1 MMNACTIFFKLIFSF
16 LSVLFFTLFTATTF
30 SYGFT
35 LYSAVIGVAGGALF
49 SMLVFASDIVFKR
62 VSLKQMNVLTL
73 GLLFGYLLGQ
83 SITLI
88 LTAVIDLAAL
98 TVWPETIAL
107 TKAGIFLFC
116 VYFGITFTA
125 KASEEIHASIPFI
138 KFKPSAQRKKDYIL
152 DFTALCDTRLIDLA
166 AAGLLDN
173 HLILPR
179 FILKK
184 IYEKAESQQDSAN
197 VKARRALEVIKKLE
211 ELPELHL
218 KTVETDFPEI
228 KEIQGKLVRL
238 ARLLDAYMLTAE
250 ANQIEQSSVEGIR
263 IINMHNLAKALK
275 PLTQTGEFIS
285 IKVQR
290 YGKEAR
296 QGVGYL
302 EDGTMVVING
312 GAEFIGEMIKA
323 QVLSVKHTSSGRMIF
338 CNAFEDEEGYAEERM
353 AIPDKDDSSAKKYF
367 AL

>member
-1 MMNACTIFFKLIFSF
+1 MNGYAVFFKLIFTV

-35 LYSAVIGVAGGALF
+35 PYSAFVGIICGIAF
-49 SMLVFASDIVFKR
+49 SGFVFLSDIIFKR
-62 VSLKQMNVLTL
+62 VSLKQMNTLTL

-83 SITLI
+83 SLSLV
-88 LTAVIDLAAL
+88 LTSVIDLAAL
-98 TVWPETIAL
+98 AIWPETVNLI
-107 TKAGIFLFC
+107 KVGIFLFS
-116 VYFGITFTA
+116 VYFGISFTA
-125 KASEEIHASIPFI
+125 KAAEEIHTSIPFI
-138 KFKPSAQRKKDYIL
+138 KFKPSTQKKKDYIL

-173 HLILPR
+173 HLVLPR
-179 FILKK
+179 FVLKD
-184 IYEKAESQQDSAN
+184 IYEKAESQENPSN
-197 VKARRALEVIKKLE
+197 SKARRALEVIKKLE
-211 ELPELHL
+211 ELPKLHL

-228 KEIQGKLVRL
+228 KDIQGKLVRL
-238 ARLLDAYMLTAE
+238 ARLRDAYMLTAE
-250 ANQIEQSSVEGIR
+250 ANQIEQSSIEGIR
-263 IINMHNLAKALK
+263 IINMHSLAKALK
-275 PLTQTGEFIS
+275 PLTQAGEFIT

-302 EDGTMVVING
+302 DDGTMVVING

-338 CNAFEDEEGYAEERM
+338 CNALEDEEGNPA
-353 AIPDKDDSSAKKYF
+353 DDMPMPTHDPSAKKYF

>member
-1 MMNACTIFFKLIFSF
+1 
-16 LSVLFFTLFTATTF
+16 
-30 SYGFT
+30 
-35 LYSAVIGVAGGALF
+35 
-49 SMLVFASDIVFKR
+49 
-62 VSLKQMNVLTL
+62 
-73 GLLFGYLLGQ
+73 
-83 SITLI
+83 
-88 LTAVIDLAAL
+88 
-98 TVWPETIAL
+98 
-107 TKAGIFLFC
+107 
-116 VYFGITFTA
+116 
-125 KASEEIHASIPFI
+125 
-138 KFKPSAQRKKDYIL
+138 
-152 DFTALCDTRLIDLA
+152 
-166 AAGLLDN
+166 
-173 HLILPR
+173 
-179 FILKK
+179 
-184 IYEKAESQQDSAN
+184 
-197 VKARRALEVIKKLE
+197 
-211 ELPELHL
+211 
-218 KTVETDFPEI
+218 
-228 KEIQGKLVRL
+228 
-238 ARLLDAYMLTAE
+238 MLTAE